1 MNPKNIMAFDKDSY
15 VVTGYT
21 KKGRVLKGALVKE
34 AFVYKDNMYYV
45 DKYGDKVVN
54 HALQVGTADIIIK
67 DDEKNVTGIE
77 GFQTNDNQ
85 TYKTFILFNSKGEAY
100 EDVAIGR
107 TVKVGS
113 KKYIAVDEYEVTLE
127 NDSNKKVKV
136 TLFVYDN
143 IN

>member
-1 MNPKNIMAFDKDSY
+1 M
-15 VVTGYT
+15 
-21 KKGRVLKGALVKE
+21 
-34 AFVYKDNMYYV
+34 
-45 DKYGDKVVN
+45 
-54 HALQVGTADIIIK
+54 IIK
-67 DDEKNVTGIE
+67 HIKH
-77 GFQTNDNQ
+77 
-85 TYKTFILFNSKGEAY
+85 LFYNSKGEAY